1 MTALTPKTITD
12 RDGMVVVVMSDEAG
26 NEYDLPLT
34 IFDVS
39 TLVSGLYRVRA
50 DVMMQPPPDAPEV
63 MLPIN
68 GIKIGDNATHQ
79 LLRIVTGE
87 GFHQDYCVE
96 KGTNL
101 AKLLETFSVMLANHF
116 G

>member
-50 DVMMQPPPDAPEV
+50 DVMKQPPPDAPEV

-87 GFHQDYCVE
+87 GFIKTIAWKKERTSPNYLRRFQ
-96 KGTNL
+96 
-101 AKLLETFSVMLANHF
+101 
-116 G
+116 